1 LIFSRAVSVPPEKR
15 VVFGSS
21 VEGLFI
27 KGLGARLTPE
37 LRERLKN
44 EAQLD
49 LARLQT
55 AYDLATWKRALALT
69 ADIVHPGVPRDEAYE
84 RLGADLSR
92 GFFDTFLGRAVH
104 TVIKLIGPRRTLL
117 RTERNLRSG
126 NNYTECSFI
135 EHAPNHIETVINEGT
150 ELRHAMTGV
159 VREALLYAGA
169 KNLKVQLL
177 RFDDQNSTWDISW
190 D

>member
-1 LIFSRAVSVPPEKR
+1 MGVPPDKR
-15 VVFGSS
+15 VVFGSTI
-21 VEGLFI
+21 EGLYI
-27 KGLGARLTPE
+27 RGLDGRITPE

-44 EAQLD
+44 EAHLD
-49 LARLQT
+49 LTRLQP
-55 AYDLATWKRALALT
+55 AYSLATWTRALELT
-69 ADIVHPGVPRDEAYE
+69 AASVHPGLPRSEAYE

-92 GFFDTFLGRAVH
+92 GFFETFLGRAVIA
-104 TVIKLIGPRRTLL
+104 VIKLLGPRRTLL

-135 EHAPNHIETVINEGT
+135 EHAPNRIETVINEGT

-159 VREALLYAGA
+159 VREALIYAGA
-169 KNLKVQLL
+169 KNLKVDLI
-177 RFDDQNSTWDISW
+177 RHDDQNSTWMISW